1 MDAVFGVGR
10 LHHLF
15 SRAERAR
22 VIHAALDAG
31 FRTFD
36 LAPAY
41 GDGLAERELGRV
53 LRGRSETVA
62 VTTKFGIPFRA
73 IGELPG
79 PMYFGLR
86 VAAKALRTSFGAKY
100 DQREFSP
107 QVMVRSLEDSLRR
120 LKRDH
125 IDCLL
130 VHEPMTL
137 EQYQALGPTW
147 RELQAQVEKGKLRR
161 FGISGE
167 CAHIV
172 TAVQEGWIPDT
183 AIRMVPLC
191 DQAAQLPS
199 SWFDTS
205 QVRVFNIVKHMK
217 RGGGSGRIDSR
228 ELVRKAHGLVP
239 RARLVLASHRSDE
252 IARLGQAVAEL
263 QSASHSSSEGSRA

>member
-15 SRAERAR
+15 SGAERAR

-36 LAPAY
+36 LAPAS

-53 LRGRSETVA
+53 LKNRSDVA
-62 VTTKFGIPFRA
+62 ITTKFGIPFRA
-73 IGELPG
+73 IGELPS
-79 PMYFGLR
+79 PIYFGMR
-86 VAAKALRTSFGAKY
+86 VAAKALRTSFGAAY
-100 DQREFSP
+100 DQRDFSP
-107 QVMVRSLEDSLRR
+107 QVMLKSLEDSLRR

-137 EQYQALGPTW
+137 DQYRALGPTW
-147 RELQAQVEKGKLRR
+147 QELQTQVQKGKLHR

-172 TAVQEGWIPDT
+172 AAVDKGWIPDA

-191 DQAAQLPS
+191 DQATQLPP
-199 SWFDTS
+199 SWCDT
-205 QVRVFNIVKHMK
+205 QEVRLFNIVKHMK
-217 RGGGSGRIDSR
+217 RIGQSGRIDSR
-228 ELVRKAHGLVP
+228 TLVRTAHDLVP

-252 IARLGQAVAEL
+252 IARLGQAVSEL
-263 QSASHSSSEGSRA
+263 SSSPTSQGSRA